1 MNSQFTEQMQTVKKQ
16 NNTFSLSDWQKL
28 TIIIFSV
35 IQQKK
40 TVLGVVG
47 STFLMNSLEIRI

>member
-16 NNTFSLSDWQKL
+16 NNSFSLSDWQKL

-40 TVLGVVG
+40 TVLG
-47 STFLMNSLEIRI
+47 